1 MPFPFFCRLISLP
14 QCQFQHNC
22 SYRTDSLSKERP
34 LVGLLRGASCSI
46 SSVFVS
52 RKLPQLWPRQR
63 NEQSSSLNKIYSN
76 AFNPQMSWRFVC
88 ALKKKLSFDNILI
101 VGMKF
106 WAKTNSK
113 WDWMWIWI
121 LILVRECF
129 MLVDETSNIPRLPSI
144 FSILKSIWI
153 QSIVCYWFSAKAIQ
167 SLCSMNKILCKGGLF
182 KFCTTESG
190 YCISPTFF
198 WLKKWNKFVP
208 EWMRSGGQNWTHTHN
223 KYKTVTTLT

>member
-1 MPFPFFCRLISLP
+1 MCP
-14 QCQFQHNC
+14 
-22 SYRTDSLSKERP
+22 
-34 LVGLLRGASCSI
+34 
-46 SSVFVS
+46 
-52 RKLPQLWPRQR
+52 
-63 NEQSSSLNKIYSN
+63 
-76 AFNPQMSWRFVC
+76 
-88 ALKKKLSFDNILI
+88 LKKRLSFNNILI

-106 WAKTNSK
+106 WAKANSYK
-113 WDWMWIWI
+113 MRLNMDLDFGAICFR
-121 LILVRECF
+121 VCF
-129 MLVDETSNIPRLPSI
+129 MLVDETSDIPRLPSI
-144 FSILKSIWI
+144 FSILKAIWI

-167 SLCSMNKILCKGGLF
+167 SLCSMNKILCKGGMF

>member
-1 MPFPFFCRLISLP
+1 MPLTLKC
-14 QCQFQHNC
+14 
-22 SYRTDSLSKERP
+22 
-34 LVGLLRGASCSI
+34 RGALY
-46 SSVFVS
+46 VY
-52 RKLPQLWPRQR
+52 P
-63 NEQSSSLNKIYSN
+63 
-76 AFNPQMSWRFVC
+76 
-88 ALKKKLSFDNILI
+88 LKKRLSFDNILI

-106 WAKTNSK
+106 WAKANSYK
-113 WDWMWIWI
+113 M
-121 LILVRECF
+121 
-129 MLVDETSNIPRLPSI
+129 RLNMDLDFGEGVFHACGWNFLYSKAAI
-144 FSILKSIWI
+144 DFSILKAIWI
-153 QSIVCYWFSAKAIQ
+153 QSIVSYWFSAKAIQ